1 MSEKFGIG
9 IVGTGAIAK
18 THYIA
23 TNSLEGVEV
32 VAACDIDRARLDEFT
47 NKHSV
52 ENAYTDLGKMLKNPA
67 VRAILVCTPP
77 PSHCSIAEQA
87 AANGVHVMVEKPLT
101 LDLKQAD
108 HSIVV
113 CKEAGVKYAMISQRR
128 FFDAAQRVKKVID
141 DGKLGKVVLGDCI
154 IKWWRQKEY
163 YEQEP
168 WRGTWDKEGGACLIN
183 QSMHA
188 IDLYQWFMG
197 PVDTV
202 YGMWDNYSHQYIE
215 AEDTAVA
222 ALRFKSGAMGII
234 LATLITNPTFGAKI
248 TIHGDSGASVSF
260 SETPEGS
267 IGVNEIWSIPGE
279 EGLAENFKNTGPEK
293 AYPGYH
299 ALQIREFVHAILEDR
314 PPLVTAEEGLK
325 PLEIVKAIYKSN
337 EIGQPIKMPMDRNL

>member
-1 MSEKFGIG
+1 MRRGIS
-9 IVGTGAIAK
+9 TGLPTQA
-18 THYIA
+18 TH
-23 TNSLEGVEV
+23 
-32 VAACDIDRARLDEFT
+32 R
-47 NKHSV
+47 H
-52 ENAYTDLGKMLKNPA
+52 
-67 VRAILVCTPP
+67 
-77 PSHCSIAEQA
+77 
-87 AANGVHVMVEKPLT
+87 HV
-101 LDLKQAD
+101 
-108 HSIVV
+108 
-113 CKEAGVKYAMISQRR
+113 
-128 FFDAAQRVKKVID
+128 
-141 DGKLGKVVLGDCI
+141 
-154 IKWWRQKEY
+154 W
-163 YEQEP
+163 
-168 WRGTWDKEGGACLIN
+168 TWDKEGGACLIN
-183 QSMHA
+183 QSTHA

-197 PVDTV
+197 SVDTV

-314 PPLVTAEEGLK
+314 SPW
-325 PLEIVKAIYKSN
+325 
-337 EIGQPIKMPMDRNL
+337 